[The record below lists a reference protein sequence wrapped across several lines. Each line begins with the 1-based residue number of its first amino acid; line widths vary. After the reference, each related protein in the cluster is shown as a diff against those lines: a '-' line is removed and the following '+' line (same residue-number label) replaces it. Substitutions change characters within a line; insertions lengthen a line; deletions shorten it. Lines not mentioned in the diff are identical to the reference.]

1 MKSVRPFSGGRNE
14 ANAKTENLLHH
25 HVHHPPQIYNQGI
38 SSLVIR
44 SSARHR
50 LVFSN
55 ALWFAKD
62 TASRVGVGLSEEMKK
77 GMHPQMQWI
86 SYVTQSGRLM
96 QVMMPKIHH
105 AGKVYHLKAKRQ
117 MAEHMSQMTKFRQRY
132 EKQIA
137 PRDKP

>member
-1 MKSVRPFSGGRNE
+1 
-14 ANAKTENLLHH
+14 
-25 HVHHPPQIYNQGI
+25 
-38 SSLVIR
+38 
-44 SSARHR
+44 
-50 LVFSN
+50 
-55 ALWFAKD
+55 
-62 TASRVGVGLSEEMKK
+62 MKK

-117 MAEHMSQMTKFRQRY
+117 MAEHMSQMAKFRQRY

>member
-1 MKSVRPFSGGRNE
+1 MSIEGNSV
-14 ANAKTENLLHH
+14 NAHQLFDEMHISKTWCF
-25 HVHHPPQIYNQGI
+25 IIFKGNQ
-38 SSLVIR
+38 S
-44 SSARHR
+44 
-50 LVFSN
+50 
-55 ALWFAKD
+55 K
-62 TASRVGVGLSEEMKK
+62 LSEEMKK

-96 QVMMPKIHH
+96 QVMMPNIHH

-117 MAEHMSQMTKFRQRY
+117 MAEHMSQMAKFRQRY